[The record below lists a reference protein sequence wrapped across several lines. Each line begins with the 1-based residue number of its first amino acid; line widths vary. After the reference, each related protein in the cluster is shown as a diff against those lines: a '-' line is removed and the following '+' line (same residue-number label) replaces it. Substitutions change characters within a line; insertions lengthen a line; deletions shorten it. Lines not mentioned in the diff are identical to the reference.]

1 MITDNEKHI
10 IIETIKHISS
20 PSDLE
25 KDILDTIEEVSKQS
39 LDFNQANARI
49 ASNYFKHNELYSK
62 VCSMPTTVPKSPNQ
76 INEMDL
82 RYILK
87 TQLDFLI
94 EKEFQE
100 KYSEYF

>member
-1 MITDNEKHI
+1 MISDNEKHI
-10 IIETIKHISS
+10 FIETIKQISN

-25 KDILDTIEEVSKQS
+25 KDIIDTIEEVSKQS

-49 ASNYFKHNELYSK
+49 ASNYLKHNELYLK
-62 VCSMPTTVPKSPNQ
+62 VCSMPNTVSKSPNQ

-87 TQLDFLI
+87 TQLDFLL
-94 EKEFQE
+94 EKEFKE
-100 KYSEYF
+100 KYSE